1 MKVKI
6 EVTVVKIFDVDSD
19 NIESSKEILYD
30 KFLSEELDLD
40 IMEDYDDV
48 KISVQR
54 WV

>member
-1 MKVKI
+1 MKAKI
-6 EVTVVKIFDVDSD
+6 ELRIVKTFDLDLED
-19 NIESSKEILYD
+19 IDEAKERLYD
-30 KFLSEELDLD
+30 MFLSEELDLD